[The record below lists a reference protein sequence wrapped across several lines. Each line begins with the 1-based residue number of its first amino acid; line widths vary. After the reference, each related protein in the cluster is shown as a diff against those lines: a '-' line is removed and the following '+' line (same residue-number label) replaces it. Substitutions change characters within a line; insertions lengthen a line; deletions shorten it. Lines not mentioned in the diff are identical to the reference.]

1 MTELSEYQSHKQIE
15 DYGQQRMHEAQ
26 YSVVEDNTFN
36 TVVDYVI
43 LVVIFAPPVMGL
55 LIYLLYRPCHRRR
68 NQQRNGFRPPKT
80 TGEENNFAASQL
92 Q

>member
-26 YSVVEDNTFN
+26 YGVVEDN

-55 LIYLLYRPCHRRR
+55 VIYLIYRI
-68 NQQRNGFRPPKT
+68 
-80 TGEENNFAASQL
+80 
-92 Q
+92 